1 MPGNAGLSSAGSR
14 GILPLAGESSQGV
27 GPELFESAQ
36 TDTLP
41 HPPEGVKVV
50 EKVVDRHEGGGRH
63 LAREM
68 KVAQIGAGGGPA
80 GGGGGLP
87 VGGPGGASESGGA
100 GPEAAGAG

>member
-1 MPGNAGLSSAGSR
+1 MPGKAGISSAGSR
-14 GILPLAGESSQGV
+14 GILPLAGESAQGV

-50 EKVVDRHEGGGRH
+50 EKVMDRHEGGGRH

-68 KVAQIGAGGGPA
+68 EVAQIGAGGGPA
-80 GGGGGLP
+80 GGAGGLRIW
-87 VGGPGGASESGGA
+87 GAGGASGA
-100 GPEAAGAG
+100 GG